1 MSVSLTC
8 RVLSDALQIMG
19 LDERIRTVLQSEA
32 EENKG
37 DEGDQEEQRAAAAT
51 SMARLRPDALA
62 RWDST
67 ETRRAEG
74 HGIFSVCRRLP

>member
-1 MSVSLTC
+1 
-8 RVLSDALQIMG
+8 MG

-62 RWDST
+62 RWDS
-67 ETRRAEG
+67 AERKKG
-74 HGIFSVCRRLP
+74 